1 MVEAINNFS
10 EQAPEPEQ
18 PDTYTIYQTP
28 LTKMSIDNYR
38 GRVIK

>member
-1 MVEAINNFS
+1 MVESINNFS

-28 LTKMSIDNYR
+28 PRKEIISHYR
-38 GRVIK
+38 RVIK